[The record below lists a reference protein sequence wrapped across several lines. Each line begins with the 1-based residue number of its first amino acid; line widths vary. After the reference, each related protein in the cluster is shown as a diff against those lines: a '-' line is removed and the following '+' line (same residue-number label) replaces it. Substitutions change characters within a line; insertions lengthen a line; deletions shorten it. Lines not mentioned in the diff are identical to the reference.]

1 MGDRKV
7 AAVSV
12 AALLVTGLGY
22 LWAQEPAGSVA
33 GSVALPSFSAPTAS
47 LAPRVP
53 SRPTLLPTD
62 CADLLAGSPDMP
74 ALLGL
79 PVDAVNTRAVIGLP
93 SPSVGQLERVTCTYT
108 VTGQSAPGVVI
119 TVAAFTTP
127 EAAAAQR
134 DRNVT
139 AESDTRSAEPVSI
152 GAAHGPLLI
161 EPGQHLLFVAYDRF
175 LVTAGINPALAPG
188 SQVKPVLVDLVQ
200 RVLANLVP
208 VRRLH

>member
-1 MGDRKV
+1 MV
-7 AAVSV
+7 AAVSM

-22 LWAQEPAGSVA
+22 VWAREPAGSVA
-33 GSVALPSFSAPTAS
+33 EPVAVPSFSAPTAS
-47 LAPRVP
+47 LAPP
-53 SRPTLLPTD
+53 APTRPTLVPTD

-119 TVAAFTTP
+119 MVAAFTTP

-134 DRNVT
+134 DRNVA

-152 GAAHGPLLI
+152 GAAHGPLLT
-161 EPGQHLLFVAYDRF
+161 ERGQHLLFVAYDRF
-175 LVTAGINPALAPG
+175 LVTAGINPTLAPG
-188 SQVKPVLVDLVQ
+188 GQVKPVLLDLVQ
-200 RVLANLVP
+200 RVLANLAP
-208 VRRLH
+208 ARRRH